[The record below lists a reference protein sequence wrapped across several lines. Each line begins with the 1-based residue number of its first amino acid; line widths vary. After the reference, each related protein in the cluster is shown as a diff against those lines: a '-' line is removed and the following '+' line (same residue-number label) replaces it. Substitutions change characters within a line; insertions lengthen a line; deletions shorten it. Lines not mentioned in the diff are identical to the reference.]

1 MAHSIFSSLIAR
13 TRFAVATVGAVATL
27 SATAVA
33 GDVTSVD
40 GDSLQIELSLVSVV
54 DSAACAAP
62 QAPETIFSQDTS
74 CVVKR
79 RRRRRA
85 TSVELRRYQANKAQP
100 SLSACSE
107 ALTSW

>member
-40 GDSLQIELSLVSVV
+40 GDS
-54 DSAACAAP
+54 
-62 QAPETIFSQDTS
+62 
-74 CVVKR
+74 
-79 RRRRRA
+79 
-85 TSVELRRYQANKAQP
+85 
-100 SLSACSE
+100 
-107 ALTSW
+107 